1 VFGNPDEIL
10 NKWREIEGGKEHKI
24 EWNSEEYTKH
34 INWIKGKVTEF
45 LINSVLNP
53 PDINAIESEKRQFSN
68 IQHILLIGGYG
79 RIVYFDRITCESE
92 LFNSD
97 STQIRFLYFFG

>member
-1 VFGNPDEIL
+1 MFGNPDEIL
-10 NKWREIEGGKEHKI
+10 DKWREIEGGKEHKI
-24 EWNSEEYTKH
+24 EWNFEEYTKH

-68 IQHILLIGGYG
+68 IQHILLIGGP
-79 RIVYFDRITCESE
+79 RSKLSFIIIKIKSCRDI
-92 LFNSD
+92 
-97 STQIRFLYFFG
+97 QK